1 MSLDRNEDRQSY
13 KQAIIALLLKLA
25 ESDGEWDSRELKFIR
40 DIGYKMG
47 LETHEVAE
55 INADLENFKLKPPK
69 SENERMEIMYYLLF
83 FMKVDG
89 KVTRP
94 EEEMVK
100 EVGLRLGIR
109 PELTE
114 ELIDIIK
121 DHIGKEVPVDRML
134 SLIKK
139 YLN

>member
-1 MSLDRNEDRQSY
+1 MSLDKEERDRY
-13 KQAIIALLLKLA
+13 KRSIIALLLKLSQ
-25 ESDGEWDSRELKFIR
+25 SDDDWDTRELAFIR

-47 LETHEVAE
+47 LETHDVAE
-55 INADLENFKLKPPK
+55 INAGLENFELVPPK

-89 KVTRP
+89 QVTKP
-94 EEEMVK
+94 EEEMVTG
-100 EVGLRLGIR
+100 VGLRLGIR
-109 PELTE
+109 PELTG
-114 ELIDIIK
+114 ELIGIIK
-121 DHIGKEVPVDRML
+121 DHINKEIPVDRML